1 LLSSARGGDRTCA
14 GVLIPAV
21 NSGCGEAL
29 SSRSRNGIYKAAF
42 RMDGMH
48 QHRVPGLTAAL
59 ARAARQLP
67 DRRKLTI
74 HLSALGNDSIGSQ
87 LVDRLRQDL
96 RQLLR

>member
-1 LLSSARGGDRTCA
+1 MHWRLNTGSEFRLRRGTILSKPQRH
-14 GVLIPAV
+14 LQ
-21 NSGCGEAL
+21 SG
-29 SSRSRNGIYKAAF
+29 F
-42 RMDGMH
+42 RIDGMH

-67 DRRKLTI
+67 ERRKLTI